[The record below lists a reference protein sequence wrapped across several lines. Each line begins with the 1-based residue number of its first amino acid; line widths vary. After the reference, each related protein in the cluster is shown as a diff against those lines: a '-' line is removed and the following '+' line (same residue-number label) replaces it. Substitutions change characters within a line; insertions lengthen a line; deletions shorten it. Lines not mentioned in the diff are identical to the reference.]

1 MWAGMPMD
9 INLGVHHYIP
19 DDEGVRS
26 IAETAVTTSDLTQLI
41 LQRSEEAKEMQAKLI
56 RCQEKIMKIYADNLS
71 SSISNQCNIQ
81 WNWCIDG
88 DVFLYLSV

>member
-1 MWAGMPMD
+1 MD

-81 WNWCIDG
+81 
-88 DVFLYLSV
+88 